1 MEETGQKPPKAQSFL
16 NKVQSVFSSPS
27 VKSAIEKEV
36 DELQIKNDINPK

>member
-27 VKSAIEKEV
+27 VKTIEIEV
-36 DELQIKNDINPK
+36 DELQPKKPK